1 MRIAKLDERAIIP
14 TRKNPRDAGLDL
26 HTLDGVWVEPLEY
39 GIVKT
44 GIVVEI
50 PRWHI
55 GWITNKSSKN
65 YLIGGGIIDEGYRG
79 EILVKIINTTN
90 NTISMAPGLPIAQ
103 LLIIPV
109 KIFDV
114 HETSLEEILE
124 QETDRMDDGGIG
136 RQLTQ
141 EEIDNLPKDDDMGY
155 VDSRIYDWTDERAWC
170 GECGEEMQG
179 VRPGKHQCINC
190 ELNWTEEDD
199 YDYTLDDFNFD
210 SMRERE

>member
-14 TRKNPRDAGLDL
+14 TRKNPTDAGLDL
-26 HTLDGVWVEPLEY
+26 YTLDGVWVKSLDSA
-39 GIVKT
+39 IVRT
-44 GIVVEI
+44 GIVIEI
-50 PRWHI
+50 PKWHV
-55 GWITNKSSKN
+55 GWITNKSSSD
-65 YLIGGGIIDEGYRG
+65 YLIGAGIIDDGYRG
-79 EILVKIINTTN
+79 EILIKIINTTE
-90 NTISMAPGLPIAQ
+90 TTLVISPKAPVAQ

-109 KIFDV
+109 KIFDI

-124 QETDRMDDGGIG
+124 EETDRMDDGGIG
-136 RQLTQ
+136 RQLTH
-141 EEIDNLPKDDDMGY
+141 EEK
-155 VDSRIYDWTDERAWC
+155 VYDWTDERAWC

-190 ELNWTEEDD
+190 EVNWTEEDD